1 MALFDRTSAT
11 GFIGAGAVG
20 GSLGVCLS
28 HAGYRV
34 VAVASRTFVSAQ
46 RFAGR
51 IDGCRAYRTAQ
62 EVADA
67 AHLVVISTSDDAIR
81 SVAERVTWRPG
92 QVVIHCSG
100 ATSLDVFQS
109 PVSQGA
115 VAGAFHPL
123 QAFSSVENGVDSMP
137 GTTFGIE
144 GNPQVRAALADM
156 AQAIGG
162 KPVFLEAADKA
173 LYHLTGVMM
182 GNLLTC
188 LAATAAALWEQCGYS
203 RAEGVEALVPM
214 MRGVVSNLERSG
226 VPGAVAGPYVRGD
239 LGTIRKHVETLANRA
254 PEVLPL
260 YRELARAAVPFG
272 VEKGAISPAV
282 ARQIEAIIAQGTHQ
296 G

>member
-1 MALFDRTSAT
+1 MALFDRTSPI

-34 VAVASRTFVSAQ
+34 VAVGSRTFASAQ
-46 RFAGR
+46 QFAGR
-51 IDGCRAYRTAQ
+51 IDGCQAYRTAQ
-62 EVADA
+62 EVTDTAR
-67 AHLVVISTSDDAIR
+67 LVVISTADDTIQR
-81 SVAERVTWRPG
+81 VAEVLTWRPG

-123 QAFSSVENGVDSMP
+123 QAFSSVENGVDSIP

-162 KPVFLEAADKA
+162 KPVFLNAADKA

-239 LGTIRKHVETLANRA
+239 LGTIRKHVETLAIRA

-260 YRELARAAVPFG
+260 YRELARAAVPLG
-272 VEKGAISPAV
+272 VEKGALRPAV
-282 ARQIEAIIAQGTHQ
+282 VEQIEGILKSPET
-296 G
+296 

>member
-1 MALFDRTSAT
+1 MAVFDRTSAI

-28 HAGYRV
+28 RAGYRIA
-34 VAVASRTFVSAQ
+34 AVGSRTFVSAQ
-46 RFAGR
+46 RFAER
-51 IDGCRAYRTAQ
+51 IDGCQAYRTAQ

-67 AHLVVISTSDDAIR
+67 AHLVVISTADDAIR
-81 SVAERVTWRPG
+81 SVADGVTWRPG
-92 QVVIHCSG
+92 QGVIHCSG
-100 ATSLDVFQS
+100 ATSLDVFRH
-109 PVSQGA
+109 PVGQGA

-123 QAFSSVENGVDSMP
+123 QAFSSVENGVDSIP

-144 GNPQVRAALADM
+144 GKPEVRTALADM
-156 AQAIGG
+156 ARDIGG
-162 KPVFLEAADKA
+162 KPVFLNAEDKP

-239 LGTIRKHVETLANRA
+239 LGTIRKHVETLATRA

-260 YRELARAAVPFG
+260 YRELARAAVPLG
-272 VEKGAISPAV
+272 VEKGALNPAV